1 MSNTGPIEF
10 SPTDFKLAFTK
21 FDSYDDSFLMGVFD
35 VGITIITNDPYGM
48 VPRDSRVVILN
59 NLVAHLLQLQED
71 AKAGKLPSVLTGA
84 SQSNVSLSMA
94 VAPFGDSAFKFWLN
108 TTSYGMLISAMLEV
122 HSAAGFMV
130 GGGLQQAGYRNAAGG
145 FGPGFY

>member
-10 SPTDFKLAFTK
+10 DPIAFKIAFPK

-35 VGITIITNDPYGM
+35 VGITIITNDSSGP
-48 VPRDSRVVILN
+48 VPRDGRVVMLN

-71 AKAGKLPSVLTGA
+71 ATSGKLPSVLTGA

-94 VAPFGDSAFKFWLN
+94 VPPYGDNEFIYWLY
-108 TTSYGMLISAMLEV
+108 TTSYGMLIATMLQV

-130 GGGLQQAGYRNAAGG
+130 GGGLQQAGFRGPAGG
-145 FGPGFY
+145 FAPWQ